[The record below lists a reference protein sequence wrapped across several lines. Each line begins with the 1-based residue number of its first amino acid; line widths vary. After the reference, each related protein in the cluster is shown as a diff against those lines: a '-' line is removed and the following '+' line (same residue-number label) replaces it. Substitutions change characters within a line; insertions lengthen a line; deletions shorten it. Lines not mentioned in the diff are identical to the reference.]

1 MSSFWGT
8 WIGFLRVS
16 GGETSILVAEEEQLI
31 GLELDEDDLV
41 WNFFIITVFFVISAF
56 NGIVRLR
63 DTLFKLS
70 VFPQNRSIKS

>member
-1 MSSFWGT
+1 MQNSVCRWPRVGRAWAFRTLWETLEGPGPMSSFWGT

-41 WNFFIITVFFVISAF
+41 WNF
-56 NGIVRLR
+56 
-63 DTLFKLS
+63 
-70 VFPQNRSIKS
+70 